1 MIDYPKTSGGIGA
14 FLTPAMNGH
23 GAQVERLA
31 HGEMAEAVSLT
42 NQFLPRAHSKSA
54 RARTRILKVMAA
66 SPFMGTS
73 ECMLISTT
81 GLCPAE
87 SMRALFIWL
96 LATVVLVCF
105 FVLR

>member
-54 RARTRILKVMAA
+54 RARIHGFSRSWPRRHLWAHL
-66 SPFMGTS
+66 S
-73 ECMLISTT
+73 
-81 GLCPAE
+81 
-87 SMRALFIWL
+87 
-96 LATVVLVCF
+96 VC
-105 FVLR
+105 